1 MWHRH
6 SCLCRLSPRLRSQAL
21 IGVGSGRGTDKS
33 VCATLGMGLRRQAR
47 MELVRICQN
56 ACIVEMDQTAPR
68 RFSGLA
74 FSAYA
79 QSIRIMADS

>member
-1 MWHRH
+1 MRTERW
-6 SCLCRLSPRLRSQAL
+6 RLAGWPGGVSPPVARFHTHVAR
-21 IGVGSGRGTDKS
+21 
-33 VCATLGMGLRRQAR
+33 ATLSGETPALRHTS
-47 MELVRICQN
+47 QN
-56 ACIVEMDQTAPR
+56 ACIVEIDQTAPR